1 MLSVDEIKS
10 ELFKLLGWLVPVAS
24 NTTKKHHG
32 FGWVGEWANAGTPAD
47 RKAMGYVEIT
57 LIQTLHHAD
66 QQKVENYMLELV
78 VGLHHLVS
86 QARNSKNLGSGDR
99 SPQTSPARTHVKTTM
114 QEQFI
119 LSDRSVSP
127 PPYGMFSSPEF
138 TQGLIYSTPAGVIR
152 PELSQEDKD
161 VLRDVDSGISK
172 KKIISGLSRSQEF
185 DNSRVSSN
193 IAFLKLNKSSSHSV
207 SSTNELEA
215 PLNRRGNRIKP
226 LGHDMLRLDEKK
238 TDDLDNLQSQHPLQ
252 F

>member
-1 MLSVDEIKS
+1 MHLNDESFCCCI
-10 ELFKLLGWLVPVAS
+10 
-24 NTTKKHHG
+24 
-32 FGWVGEWANAGTPAD
+32 NARTPAD

-86 QARNSKNLGSGDR
+86 QASNSKNLGSGDR